1 MKGAVFSGFSEY
13 AEKAFGLSVWLK
25 TLESCNLASNGEY
38 IATELYDDDEFATIL
53 NALSERT
60 GKSLEE
66 LNRGFGHAFFP
77 VLMSMAVQHVKD
89 IDHLF
94 DFMRAV
100 HDVIHIEVQKSD
112 ALAYTPTLLYDQPK
126 EDVLI
131 IRYVSKRKMCHFA
144 EGLILGAADH
154 YKQNATVSQSK
165 CLCKGDEY
173 CLIRIEI

>member
-1 MKGAVFSGFSEY
+1 MKGAVFAGFSEY
-13 AEKAFGLSVWLK
+13 AEKTFGLSVWLK

-38 IATELYDDDEFATIL
+38 VSTELYNDEEFVVIL
-53 NALSERT
+53 EALSKRT
-60 GKSLEE
+60 DTSIEE
-66 LNRGFGHAFFP
+66 LNRGFGHFFFP
-77 VLMSMAVQHVKD
+77 VLMSMAVQYVKD

-131 IRYVSKRKMCHFA
+131 IRYASKRKMCHFA

-154 YKQNATVSQSK
+154 YKQPVTLSQSK

-173 CLIRIEI
+173 CLIRVEI